1 MKRRHIQ
8 LLLLPFCAIIFDGCI
23 QTAHYRENKGG
34 VFGTYYSVVYDSESD
49 YGASFDS
56 IFNEVNNAIN
66 SYDRVSEINKFN
78 QEGFLRNPSDIILE
92 QLKRAAYYHKLT
104 DGAFDPTLMPLIEA
118 WGFGLEK
125 RKAIDSTTIDTLLKL
140 VSFSKNLSIGTE
152 MVQGN
157 RKGVKL
163 DLSALGEGYTLDR
176 IAEFLDGKNI
186 EDYKIEIGGELKC
199 TGVNPKG
206 NIWRIGIANPY
217 YDLGKS
223 NEQMVDIVELNNTSL
238 STSGNY
244 RKFYMDEQGN
254 KRAHII
260 DPKTGYPVSHGLL
273 SVSIK
278 CKDAEKADA
287 LATACMVLGPEKA
300 KKLISENKDIEGF
313 LVYEDGNNKLKI
325 WDSKGFFIL
334 KGS

>member
-1 MKRRHIQ
+1 MKRKQMQ
-8 LLLLPFCAIIFDGCI
+8 LLLLLLCTILCNGCF
-23 QTAHYRENKGG
+23 QTVHYRENKGEI
-34 VFGTYYSVVYDSESD
+34 FGTYFSVVYDSDSD

-56 IFNEVNNAIN
+56 IFNEVNMAIN
-66 SYDRVSEINKFN
+66 SYDRDSEISKFN
-78 QEGFLRNPSDIILE
+78 QEGFLRNPSGIILA
-92 QLKRAAYYHKLT
+92 QLKKARKYHKIT

-125 RKAIDSTTIDTLLKL
+125 RKTIDSTTIDTLLKL
-140 VSFSKNLSIGTE
+140 VSFSKNLSIGKE

-176 IAEFLDGKNI
+176 IAEFLDDKNI

-199 TGVNPKG
+199 KGVNPKG

-223 NEQMVDIVELNNTSL
+223 NKQMVDIVELNNTSL
-238 STSGNY
+238 STSGSY
-244 RKFYMDEQGN
+244 RKFYVDEQGN

-260 DPKTGYPVSHGLL
+260 DPKTGFPVSHGLL

-287 LATACMVLGPEKA
+287 IATACMVLGPEKA
-300 KKLISENKDIEGF
+300 KKLITETKDMEGL
-313 LVYEDGNNKLKI
+313 LVYEDANNKLKI
-325 WDSKGFFIL
+325 WDSKGFFKL
-334 KGS
+334 TGA